1 MRLEIRAIGRLKGGP
16 ERDLVDD
23 YLARASAQ
31 GRSLG
36 LGPVQDREIDPRS
49 LKDKTAETAA
59 LSQELEAGALV
70 VALDETGR
78 AISSKGLAELI
89 TNARDDGVRQA
100 AFLIGGAD
108 GHARDQL
115 PAGATLIAFGR
126 ATWPHKLV
134 RAMLAEQIYRAVSI
148 IAGTPYHREG

>member
-1 MRLEIRAIGRLKGGP
+1 MRLEIRAVGRLKSGP
-16 ERDLVDD
+16 ERALVDD

-36 LGPVQDREIDPRS
+36 LGPACERETDPRS
-49 LKDKTAETAA
+49 LTGKTAETDA
-59 LSQELEAGALV
+59 LAGDLDGGSLV

-78 AISSKGLAELI
+78 TMRSQDLADLI
-89 TNARDDGVRQA
+89 RAARDDGVRQA
-100 AFLIGGAD
+100 VFLIGGAD
-108 GHARDQL
+108 GHARDRL
-115 PAGATLIAFGR
+115 PGGARLVSFGR

-134 RAMLAEQIYRAVSI
+134 RVMLAEQIYRAVSI